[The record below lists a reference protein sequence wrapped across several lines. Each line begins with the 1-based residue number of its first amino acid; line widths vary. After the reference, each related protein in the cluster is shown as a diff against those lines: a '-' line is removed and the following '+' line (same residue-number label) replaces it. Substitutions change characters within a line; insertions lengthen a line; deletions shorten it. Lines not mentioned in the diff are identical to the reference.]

1 MHDCVKNHCGSS
13 GNMKVIDL
21 AEAFNEAP
29 DNTPATIQNVAD
41 GDSSIADV
49 IYSNVR

>member
-1 MHDCVKNHCGSS
+1 MHECVKNHRRSS
-13 GNMKVIDL
+13 GNMEVIDL

-49 IYSNVR
+49 I